1 MYSQH
6 AVDRMQPSGLGSPAG
21 TVGPGRNITPN
32 MVESV
37 IKEGTPQNS
46 VVNGVT
52 RTTYWS
58 GDVGVVT
65 ENNSNIIVTI
75 PILSPIYCNLSIIL
89 PRVPR

>member
-1 MYSQH
+1 
-6 AVDRMQPSGLGSPAG
+6 
-21 TVGPGRNITPN
+21 

-75 PILSPIYCNLSIIL
+75 LRRSGQ
-89 PRVPR
+89 